1 MAGPVVIKPATTV
14 WTPQFGTATHKDVP
28 AFVGIMQVMHMEP
41 TASAFARLL
50 SGQLRAEDEIALGHL
65 FEEIATL
72 ALHGLVVED
81 LLFDA
86 FAFDHY
92 WDELRESVL
101 AIRERTGNAKFG
113 ENFEIAAGL
122 ARAYREARPPK
133 VSASASASTS
143 RN

>member
-1 MAGPVVIKPATTV
+1 MAGPVTIKPAETR
-14 WTPQFGTATHKDVP
+14 WTPQFGTATEKDVP
-28 AFVGIMQVMHMEP
+28 AFVGIMQIIHQEP

-50 SGQLRAEDEIALGHL
+50 TGQMRSEDEVPLAHL

-72 ALHGLVVED
+72 ALHGLLVED

-92 WDELRESVL
+92 WDQLGPRVL
-101 AIRERTGNAKFG
+101 ALRDRGHNPKFG

-122 ARAYREARPPK
+122 ARAYREARPAK
-133 VSASASASTS
+133 VTS